1 LIKAKVFENATVGQ
15 SVVYLF
21 QKSEDKNENINIIL
35 TKDKKE
41 IEAHSF
47 LKNQYSQK
55 YFDSIEFNRFRMLF
69 DKKIYNLINKIDK
82 KSVELNKF
90 YRGHTGVRSKIGQKN
105 IVSKK
110 KEKETYKK
118 SIISGGQISNYFIKF
133 EDDYINIDPKILH
146 GGGFNKKIIEKE
158 KLLLRQTSDK
168 IICGIDRLGLY
179 HLNNVHSFA
188 PINNKC
194 DIRYIAAIL
203 NSRLLDFYYKKISLE
218 EGRAMAQI
226 DIEVAEK
233 LPIPE
238 ISLLEQKI
246 FIYLVDQ
253 ILDITSTPGYDPK
266 NPPVKQKELER
277 QIDELVYKLYDLME
291 EEIEIVENSSKKW
304 VNCIKKLQT

>member
-1 LIKAKVFENATVGQ
+1 MDKCKIINLMLIKAKVFENATVGQ

-110 KEKETYKK
+110 KEK
-118 SIISGGQISNYFIKF
+118 
-133 EDDYINIDPKILH
+133 
-146 GGGFNKKIIEKE
+146 
-158 KLLLRQTSDK
+158 
-168 IICGIDRLGLY
+168 
-179 HLNNVHSFA
+179 
-188 PINNKC
+188 
-194 DIRYIAAIL
+194 
-203 NSRLLDFYYKKISLE
+203 
-218 EGRAMAQI
+218 
-226 DIEVAEK
+226 
-233 LPIPE
+233 
-238 ISLLEQKI
+238 
-246 FIYLVDQ
+246 
-253 ILDITSTPGYDPK
+253 
-266 NPPVKQKELER
+266 
-277 QIDELVYKLYDLME
+277 
-291 EEIEIVENSSKKW
+291 
-304 VNCIKKLQT
+304 